1 MHAQPTLEGISTRN
15 WFPPHESQE
24 CPLCAEAAGRL
35 TPAGAGTAGEI
46 AVALVSSD
54 GLGAVLRGAIAR
66 LARAIEPARVSLL
79 VPESAAKWRVFASS
93 ADQETYDL
101 VIDSDRYPELLETR
115 RTSAPFVVPAVES
128 AGELKAARE
137 FLEQA
142 GVKSLAAYPVLRA
155 SPAADHAVLKVSFY
169 RPARPE
175 ELALTTLVAHLLV
188 HRLSRIPHAEAAT
201 QLGLHLPPGGAAPTP
216 LRLLPLPALVLDAAG
231 QVVRCNGRARWLL
244 YGHRRPETDDAV
256 DVRLRP
262 ERAWEAHGTRWEAVL
277 LRERDEV
284 RVIGW
289 SGGLPGGR
297 HLVLLEPHPEAHRR
311 VRERAIRHTLAD
323 KLRELEAA
331 NQRLAEYARV
341 RDRFVSDAA
350 HELKTPLA
358 ILRSYL
364 EALSDDLA
372 AGLSEQQLEFVRG
385 AAHGAER
392 LQRLTDEL
400 LDLAALESGRLPLA
414 LGPVAIRSVVGGVL
428 EELEPVARAGRVTL
442 RAAGLDDVAVR
453 ADDERLRQVLRNLVE
468 NGVKYTHP
476 DGEVEVSARSRGD
489 RVLACVSDNGVGI
502 PADALPQIF
511 DEFVRVQTNTLH
523 NGSGLGLAIVRRLV
537 LAMGGRVWA
546 ESQAGSG
553 SRFFVEL
560 PLWTGAE

>member
-188 HRLSRIPHAEAAT
+188 HRL
-201 QLGLHLPPGGAAPTP
+201 
-216 LRLLPLPALVLDAAG
+216 
-231 QVVRCNGRARWLL
+231 
-244 YGHRRPETDDAV
+244 
-256 DVRLRP
+256 
-262 ERAWEAHGTRWEAVL
+262 
-277 LRERDEV
+277 
-284 RVIGW
+284 
-289 SGGLPGGR
+289 
-297 HLVLLEPHPEAHRR
+297 
-311 VRERAIRHTLAD
+311 
-323 KLRELEAA
+323 
-331 NQRLAEYARV
+331 
-341 RDRFVSDAA
+341 
-350 HELKTPLA
+350 
-358 ILRSYL
+358 
-364 EALSDDLA
+364 
-372 AGLSEQQLEFVRG
+372 
-385 AAHGAER
+385 
-392 LQRLTDEL
+392 
-400 LDLAALESGRLPLA
+400 
-414 LGPVAIRSVVGGVL
+414 
-428 EELEPVARAGRVTL
+428 
-442 RAAGLDDVAVR
+442 
-453 ADDERLRQVLRNLVE
+453 
-468 NGVKYTHP
+468 
-476 DGEVEVSARSRGD
+476 
-489 RVLACVSDNGVGI
+489 
-502 PADALPQIF
+502 
-511 DEFVRVQTNTLH
+511 
-523 NGSGLGLAIVRRLV
+523 
-537 LAMGGRVWA
+537 
-546 ESQAGSG
+546 
-553 SRFFVEL
+553 
-560 PLWTGAE
+560 